1 MFVTR
6 NVFQKYHSPT
16 NGDGGDGG
24 GSGGSGGGSGGDGGS
39 GDGGEGGGEG
49 AGDGNNKPDDK
60 SGSGDDGTNKGGAR
74 KMSDEEARLLKENM
88 KKKEQLDKA
97 NQQLKQIQDQLKAFD
112 GIDPAAVKKML
123 AEQKT
128 AEEKA
133 LEAKGDWERLKARMA
148 EEHGK
153 EVNTLQEQIKALSE
167 QLGSTK
173 GTINELT
180 IGTQF
185 SQSKFISDELTLT
198 PAKARV
204 IYGEHFDIEE
214 GKLVAYDK
222 PRGSA
227 NRTALVDQYGN
238 AVGFDDALK
247 KIIDAD
253 PEKDHLLKSKL
264 KPGAGSDSKKPTAPA
279 KGDENPDSISKIAQ
293 GLKGLKL

>member
-6 NVFQKYHSPT
+6 NVFHKYHSPQ

-24 GSGGSGGGSGGDGGS
+24 GGSAGDGGDDGNNNNGNGNDGTPPNDGGGDGG
-39 GDGGEGGGEG
+39 
-49 AGDGNNKPDDK
+49 DDK
-60 SGSGDDGTNKGGAR
+60 NKGGGAR

-97 NQQLKQIQDQLKAFD
+97 QQQLKTMQDQLKAFD
-112 GIDPAAVKKML
+112 GIDPNAVKKML

-133 LEAKGDWERLKARMA
+133 LEAKGDWDRLKTRMA

-153 EVNTLQEQIKALSE
+153 EVTTLQEQIKALSD
-167 QLGSTK
+167 QLNNTK

-180 IGTQF
+180 VGTQF
-185 SQSKFISDELTLT
+185 SQSKFIAEELTLT

-204 IYGEHFDIEE
+204 IYGEHFELED
-214 GKLVAYDK
+214 GKMVAYDK

-227 NRTALVDQYGN
+227 NRTALVDAYGN
-238 AVGFDDALK
+238 AVAFDEALK
-247 KIIDAD
+247 KIVEAD
-253 PEKDHLLKSKL
+253 PEKDHLLKSKV
-264 KPGAGSDSKKPTAPA
+264 KPGAGSDSKKPAAST
-279 KGDENPDSISKIAQ
+279 KTEVDSDSISKIAS
-293 GLKGLKL
+293 GLKGLKF

>member
-6 NVFQKYHSPT
+6 NVFLKYHAPQD
-16 NGDGGDGG
+16 GDGGDGG
-24 GSGGSGGGSGGDGGS
+24 GGSSGGSDGGDGGNAG
-39 GDGGEGGGEG
+39 GDGGNGG
-49 AGDGNNKPDDK
+49 AGDGGKPDD
-60 SGSGDDGTNKGGAR
+60 NKGGSDNNANKGGGAR
-74 KMSDEEARLLKENM
+74 GMSDEEARLLKENM

-97 NQQLKQIQDQLKAFD
+97 NQQLKQVQDQLKAFE
-112 GIDPAAVKKML
+112 GIDPVAVKKL
-123 AEQKT
+123 LSDQRT

-133 LEAKGDWERLKARMA
+133 LEAKGDWDRLKTRMA

-153 EVNTLQEQIKALSE
+153 EINTLQEQIKSLTE
-167 QLGSTK
+167 QLGTTK

-185 SQSKFISDELTLT
+185 SQSSFIANELTLT

-222 PRGSA
+222 PRGTA

-238 AVGFDDALK
+238 AVGFDEALA
-247 KIIDAD
+247 KIVNAD
-253 PEKDHLLKSKL
+253 PEKDHLLKSKV
-264 KPGAGSDSKKPTAPA
+264 KPGAGSETKKPTTPA
-279 KGDENPDSISKIAQ
+279 KGETDSDSISKIAA
-293 GLKGLKL
+293 GLKGLKF